1 MGHFGVAKTYSILKE
16 HFYLPSM
23 KKDIKRVCSRTRKGR
38 DSIFVVVDRFSKM
51 PHFIAYHKTDN
62 ALIIADLFFRD
73 VVRLH
78 GMPRTIVSDRD
89 TKFLSHFWKTL
100 WSNLGTKLLFSTTCH
115 LQTDRQTEVVNRT
128 LATLLR
134 AMIKKNIKTWEHVDF
149 AYNYSADKVKA
160 EFFVSLHDQ
169 VKKNI
174 EERTK
179 EYAKYAKGAG
189 KGFLWKGRLPVER
202 KSKLLPRAYKIDLQD
217 HLDLKSNP
225 FKGGGDDATM
235 TELEADMELDE
246 LEETDT
252 EQGAG
257 KELNESDTEEELD
270 ELNQSDTQSVMD
282 LARADGFRPNLSHE
296 SDATYEAQTKEDK
309 DSFSLSKGPV
319 TRSQTRNLRKAISTW
334 FTPNQSH
341 LQPENKRTS

>member
-23 KKDIKRVCSRTRKGR
+23 KKDIKRVCSRFVVCTKAKANACPEVLYTRLPIPIAHWVDISMDFVLELRRTRKGR
-38 DSIFVVVDRFSKM
+38 DSIFMVVDRFSKM

-149 AYNYSADKVKA
+149 AYNYSVHRA
-160 EFFVSLHDQ
+160 
-169 VKKNI
+169 
-174 EERTK
+174 TK
-179 EYAKYAKGAG
+179 Y
-189 KGFLWKGRLPVER
+189 
-202 KSKLLPRAYKIDLQD
+202 S
-217 HLDLKSNP
+217 P
-225 FKGGGDDATM
+225 FQIVYD
-235 TELEADMELDE
+235 
-246 LEETDT
+246 
-252 EQGAG
+252 
-257 KELNESDTEEELD
+257 
-270 ELNQSDTQSVMD
+270 
-282 LARADGFRPNLSHE
+282 
-296 SDATYEAQTKEDK
+296 
-309 DSFSLSKGPV
+309 
-319 TRSQTRNLRKAISTW
+319 
-334 FTPNQSH
+334 
-341 LQPENKRTS
+341 